1 APAGSG
7 EGPPARTLA
16 LLARRIERDIGITVS
31 IGLSYNKFLAKLA
44 SDLDKPRG
52 FAVIGRAEA
61 TAFLADK
68 PVGWLWGV
76 GNAMQRRLAAD
87 GIIRIGQLASLDPRE
102 LARRYGRL
110 GSRLAQL

>member
-1 APAGSG
+1 MTSWPIWRSPISIATPFTPRSRSGTEALHGAVPAQLLV
-7 EGPPARTLA
+7 A
-16 LLARRIERDIGITVS
+16 LARRIEAALAITVS

-61 TAFLADK
+61 IGFLADK

-76 GNAMQRRLAAD
+76 GGA
-87 GIIRIGQLASLDPRE
+87 
-102 LARRYGRL
+102 
-110 GSRLAQL
+110 